1 MRQILLFFLFLI
13 CVQHA
18 AAQNLLQ
25 QYRQLAKAEK
35 RWVRCH
41 LFVAKRAMQCTRL
54 TEQLYEQAKK
64 DSLITGPEN
73 GGKPDAFRHA
83 LWMALLTQNIGAK
96 KALKL
101 GIAHEKANF
110 EFFLKKKNEYGE
122 LPDSMGSVMDVLN
135 NQKGADLGLQY
146 SKDSAQSMV
155 KVVLRYLTNGE
166 LCMMKTDQSGRFLT
180 CENQPINM
188 ENYSGQWN
196 IPKCLVS
203 TTWKL

>member
-1 MRQILLFFLFLI
+1 MRQILLFTLFFV
-13 CVQHA
+13 CFQTV
-18 AAQNLLQ
+18 AAQKLFH

-64 DSLITGPEN
+64 DSLIAGPEN

-83 LWMALLTQNIGAK
+83 LWMALLAQKIGAK

-101 GIAHEKANF
+101 GIAHEKANY

-122 LPDSMGSVMDVLN
+122 LPDSMGSVMDAFN

-146 SKDSAQSMV
+146 SKDSAQAMV
-155 KVVLRYLTNGE
+155 QVVLRCLINGE
-166 LCMMKTDQSGRFLT
+166 LYVIKTDQSGRFLT
-180 CENQPINM
+180 CDNQPINM
-188 ENYSGQWN
+188 EKYNGCWN
-196 IPKCLVS
+196 IPKCLVNS
-203 TTWKL
+203 AWEF

>member
-1 MRQILLFFLFLI
+1 MRQILLFTLFLI
-13 CVQHA
+13 CFQTV
-18 AAQNLLQ
+18 AAQNLLHR
-25 QYRQLAKAEK
+25 YRQLAKAEK

-41 LFVAKRAMQCTRL
+41 LLVAKRAMQCTRL
-54 TEQLYEQAKK
+54 TEHLYEQAKK
-64 DSLITGPEN
+64 DSLITGLEN

-83 LWMALLTQNIGAK
+83 LWMALLTQQIGAK

-122 LPDSMGSVMDVLN
+122 LPDSVGSVMDVLN

-146 SKDSAQSMV
+146 SKDSAQTMV
-155 KVVLRYLTNGE
+155 QVVMRSLTNGE

-180 CENQPINM
+180 CDNQPINM
-188 ENYSGQWN
+188 EKYSGQWN

-203 TTWKL
+203 SAWKF